1 LSRTRYD
8 ARKPTAIT
16 RLLGQDGRRFD
27 RRQYLAWN
35 SKHAGRRGKIVLVP
49 EAGATLHGA
58 RQPRVSIFA
67 GSEIARST
75 VWKSR
80 VE

>member
-1 LSRTRYD
+1 MPAT
-8 ARKPTAIT
+8 
-16 RLLGQDGRRFD
+16 G
-27 RRQYLAWN
+27 
-35 SKHAGRRGKIVLVP
+35 GKIVLVP
-49 EAGATLHGA
+49 EAGAMLDGA

-67 GSEIARST
+67 GSGNARST